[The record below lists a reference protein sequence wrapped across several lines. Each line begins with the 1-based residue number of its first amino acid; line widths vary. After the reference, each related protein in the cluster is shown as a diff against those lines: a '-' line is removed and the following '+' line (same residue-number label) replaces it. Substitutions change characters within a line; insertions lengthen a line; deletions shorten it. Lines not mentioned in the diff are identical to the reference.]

1 MSTDRQSSLVK
12 ITELENGIFKIILS
26 DPSHQ
31 NTLSEKMI
39 DELQSAFD
47 HFNSVLVG
55 LSFYPLQEKFSQLVM
70 I

>member
-12 ITELENGIFKIILS
+12 ITELENGILKIILS

-39 DELQSAFD
+39 DELQSEFD
-47 HFNSVLVG
+47 HFNSSPSSVII
-55 LSFYPLQEKFSQLVM
+55 LSST
-70 I
+70 

>member
-1 MSTDRQSSLVK
+1 MNTDRQSSLVK

-39 DELQSAFD
+39 DELQSAF
-47 HFNSVLVG
+47 HATLSLEAKLGLVK
-55 LSFYPLQEKFSQLVM
+55 PTTEQ
-70 I
+70 

>member
-39 DELQSAFD
+39 DELQSCGERCR
-47 HFNSVLVG
+47 VVRGVG
-55 LSFYPLQEKFSQLVM
+55 GSFIRAVPDPS
-70 I
+70 